1 MSAIREQHFD
11 GQLDEWRVYD
21 RALSQAEVWS
31 LMTLGPPDAGFTGSP
46 LSGAVPLT
54 VTFTNTTTGEV
65 TGYDWTFGD
74 GATSVVTHP
83 THVYTATGVY
93 TVSLTATGPG
103 GTDALTRT
111 HYVTVSSGSATTTT
125 TRVITYAYDPLNR
138 LTGAD
143 YSTGESFAYQYD
155 AVGNRTAMTE
165 TTALDETT
173 VGFRSATTY
182 T

>member
-1 MSAIREQHFD
+1 MDQ
-11 GQLDEWRVYD
+11 Y
-21 RALSQAEVWS
+21 
-31 LMTLGPPDAGFTGSP
+31 SP
-46 LSGAVPLT
+46 K
-54 VTFTNTTTGEV
+54 
-65 TGYDWTFGD
+65 DDTFGD

-83 THVYTATGVY
+83 THIYTATGVY

-111 HYVTVSSGSATTTT
+111 HYVTVSSGSTTTTT

-173 VGFRSATTY
+173 VTTY
-182 T
+182 TYDTANGGPRTSLKRD